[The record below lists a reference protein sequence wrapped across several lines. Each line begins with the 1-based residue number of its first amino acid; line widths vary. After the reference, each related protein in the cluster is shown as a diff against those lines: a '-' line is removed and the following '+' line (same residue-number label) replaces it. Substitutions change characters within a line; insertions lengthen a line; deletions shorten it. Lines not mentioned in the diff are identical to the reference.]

1 MTIKHSSVVGER
13 KLCPVPPKPLAKN
26 SHVCVYTSV
35 PLPAEAACS
44 DFCGGR
50 KTLALVMDD
59 MVTAGSLEWVLVGKR
74 EKERS
79 VRREKMK
86 YNPKKE

>member
-1 MTIKHSSVVGER
+1 MPNIHT
-13 KLCPVPPKPLAKN
+13 
-26 SHVCVYTSV
+26 CVYTSV
-35 PLPAEAACS
+35 PLPAEAVCS

-74 EKERS
+74 EEERS
-79 VRREKMK
+79 VRREKGK
-86 YNPKKE
+86 YEPKKK